1 MHSINIA
8 PVYPVSPISF
18 EHPCGADLEYDAE
31 FIALQQV
38 ATGRREQQF
47 GDTLIPAVAPD
58 WRQVAALAIALLERS
73 IDLRLFALLT
83 LAWTVTDGFEGY
95 AKGIS
100 LAADA
105 LDQFWEPI
113 HPQLQAAGEF
123 DPLPRLNALA
133 AFTNREALGHA
144 ARNATLL
151 HWRLGSLSLRDAAA
165 ILEGRPAS
173 AANTG
178 SLSNADLQAEL
189 RSALHGAPEEIAV
202 VRQVLHAIERISGHI
217 TVNLDYAWVPDSS
230 GVEHPL
236 TVILQAAQ
244 KPGGASL
251 SSINDHSE
259 SQRGPNTRSE
269 HGEDTH
275 LRRESVQEERST
287 QPPVKTGQVQQFD
300 PASASL
306 SARHVAAVPEPSG
319 SPIALGSR
327 QDALVALESVCRYME
342 RTEPGHPA
350 PLLLRRAQRL
360 MCMNFREIVRDML
373 PAALPQ
379 LDALA
384 GEPQQPAA
392 IQATDPT
399 HELRPAE
406 THRERKST

>member
-1 MHSINIA
+1 MHSINFARI
-8 PVYPVSPISF
+8 YPISPISF

-38 ATGRREQQF
+38 ATGSREQQF

-83 LAWTVTDGFEGY
+83 LAWTVTDGLEGY

-100 LAADA
+100 LTADA

-113 HPQLQAAGEF
+113 HPQLQVAGEF

-133 AFTNREALGHA
+133 AFTDREALGHA
-144 ARNATLL
+144 ARGATLL
-151 HWRLGSLSLRDAAA
+151 HWRLGPLSLRDGAA
-165 ILEGRPAS
+165 ILEGKPAS

-178 SLSNADLQAEL
+178 SSSNADLRAEL
-189 RSALHGAPEEIAV
+189 RSVLHGEPGELTVA
-202 VRQVLHAIERISGHI
+202 RQVLDAIERISGHI
-217 TVNLDYAWVPDSS
+217 SLNLDYAWVPDSS
-230 GVEHPL
+230 AVEHPL

-244 KPGGASL
+244 RPGGSNL
-251 SSINDHSE
+251 SSITDHPE
-259 SQRGPNTRSE
+259 FQHAPNTRSE
-269 HGEDTH
+269 HGEETH
-275 LRRESVQEERST
+275 LRREPIQADRST
-287 QPPVKTGQVQQFD
+287 QQSVKAGQVQQLD

-306 SARHVAAVPEPSG
+306 SARHVAGAPEPCSC
-319 SPIALGSR
+319 PIALGSR
-327 QDALVALESVCRYME
+327 QDALLALESVCRYLE

-360 MCMNFREIVRDML
+360 MHMNFREIVRDMV

-392 IQATDPT
+392 N
-399 HELRPAE
+399 
-406 THRERKST
+406 SGN

>member
-1 MHSINIA
+1 MHSINFA

-58 WRQVAALAIALLERS
+58 WRQVAALAIALLDRS

-83 LAWTVTDGFEGY
+83 LAWTAIDGLEGY

-133 AFTNREALGHA
+133 AFTDREALGHA
-144 ARNATLL
+144 ARSATLL
-151 HWRLGSLSLRDAAA
+151 HWRLGPLSLRDAAA

-173 AANTG
+173 AANMG
-178 SLSNADLQAEL
+178 SSSNADLQAEL
-189 RSALHGAPEEIAV
+189 RSVLHGAPEEVAV
-202 VRQVLHAIERISGHI
+202 ARQVLHAIERISAHI
-217 TVNLDYAWVPDSS
+217 SMNLDYAWGSDSS
-230 GVEHPL
+230 AVEHPL
-236 TVILQAAQ
+236 TVVLQAAQ
-244 KPGGASL
+244 KPGSANL
-251 SSINDHSE
+251 SSITDHPE
-259 SQRGPNTRSE
+259 FQRGPNTRTE
-269 HGEDTH
+269 HGEETH
-275 LRRESVQEERST
+275 WRRESVQEERFT
-287 QPPVKTGQVQQFD
+287 QPSVKTGQVQQFD
-300 PASASL
+300 PASASP
-306 SARHVAAVPEPSG
+306 SARHVAGVLEPSS

-327 QDALVALESVCRYME
+327 QDAMLALESVCRYLE

-350 PLLLRRAQRL
+350 PLLVRRAQRL
-360 MCMNFREIVRDML
+360 MHMNFREIVRDML
-373 PAALPQ
+373 PGALPQ
-379 LDALA
+379 IEALA

-392 IQATDPT
+392 
-399 HELRPAE
+399 
-406 THRERKST
+406 SSGN